1 MKKIIMILTVALLA
15 ASCDKYDVTEVLLQR
30 SDISLTWKGKLQM
43 SYNESSCQLGFNEE
57 KKEFRVYDDAL
68 GYWFI
73 VRCNQMPRHVDQTLK
88 ADVEWTTAN
97 DTRTEKGVE
106 FSVEKTDSQGK
117 IWMWSKSKKIGVVI
131 RQL

>member
-1 MKKIIMILTVALLA
+1 M
-15 ASCDKYDVTEVLLQR
+15 
-30 SDISLTWKGKLQM
+30 
-43 SYNESSCQLGFNEE
+43 
-57 KKEFRVYDDAL
+57 
-68 GYWFI
+68 
-73 VRCNQMPRHVDQTLK
+73 DQTLK

>member
-1 MKKIIMILTVALLA
+1 MKKIIMIIAVTLLA
-15 ASCDKYDVTEVLLQR
+15 ASCEKYDVTEVLLQR

-43 SYNESSCQLGFNEE
+43 SYDESRCQLGFNEE
-57 KKEFRVYDDAL
+57 KKEFRVYEDPL

-73 VRCNQMPRHVDQTLK
+73 VRCSQMPQHMDQTLK

-106 FSVEKTDSQGK
+106 FSVKRRIPKEKYGCGANQRK
-117 IWMWSKSKKIGVVI
+117 
-131 RQL
+131 

>member
-1 MKKIIMILTVALLA
+1 
-15 ASCDKYDVTEVLLQR
+15 
-30 SDISLTWKGKLQM
+30 M

>member
-68 GYWFI
+68 EYWFI
-73 VRCNQMPRHVDQTLK
+73 VRCNQMPRHVDQTLTWNGRLPMTPGLRRELNFRWK
-88 ADVEWTTAN
+88 KQTPKEKYGCGAN
-97 DTRTEKGVE
+97 QRK
-106 FSVEKTDSQGK
+106 
-117 IWMWSKSKKIGVVI
+117 
-131 RQL
+131 